1 MPLPLVKKSKHASSS
16 GKSTS
21 NKRKR
26 SPSPQRHPYELKLDI
41 RMEKIEDELH
51 SIFDIADCNMIISN
65 SQTGFSDFSMN
76 ETFAD
81 KLDATS
87 VMLKGCAKR
96 VSEKATEI
104 RDKVQSCKDHKASI
118 QPIQFVE
125 EITDYSK
132 KCPKAQDLRPKRV
145 KKSKDF
151 RIKVEYLDEFD
162 NPAEND
168 EGFEGLGGEPDGHF
182 QYTKTNE
189 YDSEAHSF
197 VCKHCKSVHRSRVEL
212 RNHESNHTMEFYRCM
227 ICYKLYRSMRSFE
240 NHQLSHSSAHTCLIC
255 KQVFNLKSSL
265 TNHLQTHNTT
275 RMGCTYKGCKK
286 EYKFRQNQLEH
297 IKWAHR
303 KTRDVPCGHCD
314 KFFQTPTNM
323 RSHRYRI
330 HGPVKEITPGHPDME
345 KLNSKIT

>member
-1 MPLPLVKKSKHASSS
+1 MPLPPVKKSKHASSS

-26 SPSPQRHPYELKLDI
+26 SPSPTPQRHPYELKLDI

-81 KLDATS
+81 KLDATA

-132 KCPKAQDLRPKRV
+132 KCPKAQDMRPKRV
-145 KKSKDF
+145 KNQKIF
-151 RIKVEYLDEFD
+151 
-162 NPAEND
+162 A
-168 EGFEGLGGEPDGHF
+168 
-182 QYTKTNE
+182 
-189 YDSEAHSF
+189 
-197 VCKHCKSVHRSRVEL
+197 L
-212 RNHESNHTMEFYRCM
+212 RLN
-227 ICYKLYRSMRSFE
+227 ISM
-240 NHQLSHSSAHTCLIC
+240 NWTI
-255 KQVFNLKSSL
+255 
-265 TNHLQTHNTT
+265 LQRTT
-275 RMGCTYKGCKK
+275 RGLKVLVVSQMVTFNIQRPMNTIVRLTVSFANIVSQFT
-286 EYKFRQNQLEH
+286 EAVLNLETMNQ
-297 IKWAHR
+297 IIPWNFTDA
-303 KTRDVPCGHCD
+303 
-314 KFFQTPTNM
+314 
-323 RSHRYRI
+323 
-330 HGPVKEITPGHPDME
+330 
-345 KLNSKIT
+345 